1 MSGGD
6 WDTLKRRKRERD
18 RERAITM
25 RLLSKFNNEPAP
37 YPIPIGR
44 VAASTLVI
52 TAAAL
57 LELVRQALGQQSPKL
72 R

>member
-1 MSGGD
+1 VSGGD
-6 WDTLKRRKRERD
+6 WDALKRRKRERD
-18 RERAITM
+18 RERAITV

-44 VAASTLVI
+44 VVASVLVI
-52 TAAAL
+52 TGAAL
-57 LELVRQALGQQSPKL
+57 LGLVCHALGQPPKL